1 MASATG
7 GLNRKAES
15 VPGSAVGSLKL
26 SPPKRRF
33 HRVVN
38 WLHSLSIF
46 SLLLVTC
53 AAAALVT
60 VAIYL
65 MVTRLAAA
73 GQRDTLTAVSPGL
86 LPPMAL
92 VFGLL
97 IGFLAAGVWTNNSNA
112 QQAVDSEASALRS
125 VDLLDRAFP
134 AADQRRLDLLIRS
147 YIEQVVA
154 HEWPAMAHQNATLV
168 TAPPQMALALQV
180 ALALPADNPGR
191 VVAQREIVTSL
202 EAALDARR
210 QRIIISQSAVNS
222 AKWAGVIALGIL
234 TLIAIACV
242 HAANRPTAAIAMTL
256 WASAVVVS
264 LLMIGAQDRPF
275 AGPYRVQPTP
285 LVQVEPQIPT

>member
-1 MASATG
+1 VIGLVGLASWFGQTG
-7 GLNRKAES
+7 PGKAISRTIEA
-15 VPGSAVGSLKL
+15 VAPGPTGKVVTDAVDQAY
-26 SPPKRRF
+26 R
-33 HRVVN
+33 
-38 WLHSLSIF
+38 
-46 SLLLVTC
+46 
-53 AAAALVT
+53 
-60 VAIYL
+60 
-65 MVTRLAAA
+65 A
-73 GQRDTLTAVSPGL
+73 GTSGKWV
-86 LPPMAL
+86 AL

-97 IGFLAAGVWTNNSNA
+97 IGFLAAGVWSNNSSA

-125 VDLLDRAFP
+125 VDLLDRDFP

-147 YIEQVVA
+147 YIEQVVT

-242 HAANRPTAAIAMTL
+242 HAANRRTAAIAMTL

-264 LLMIGAQDRPF
+264 LLMIGVQDRPF
-275 AGPYRVQPTP
+275 AGPYHVQPTP
-285 LVQVEPQIPT
+285 LVQVEPQIPS

>member
-1 MASATG
+1 
-7 GLNRKAES
+7 
-15 VPGSAVGSLKL
+15 
-26 SPPKRRF
+26 
-33 HRVVN
+33 VVN
-38 WLHSLSIF
+38 WLHSLSIA

-53 AAAALVT
+53 AAAAIVT
-60 VAIYL
+60 VAIYVI
-65 MVTRLAAA
+65 VTRLAAA
-73 GQRDTLTAVSPGL
+73 GHRDALTAVSPGM

-97 IGFLAAGVWTNNSNA
+97 IGFLAAGVWSNNSSA

-125 VDLLDRAFP
+125 VDLLDSAFP

-154 HEWPAMAHQNATLV
+154 HEWPAMADQNATLV

-180 ALALPADNPGR
+180 ALALPADDPGR

-202 EAALDARR
+202 EAALDSRR

-242 HAANRPTAAIAMTL
+242 HAANRRTAAIAMTL

-264 LLMIGAQDRPF
+264 LLMIGVQDRPF
-275 AGPYRVQPTP
+275 AGPYLVQPTP
-285 LVQVEPQIPT
+285 LVQVEPQIPA

>member
-1 MASATG
+1 
-7 GLNRKAES
+7 
-15 VPGSAVGSLKL
+15 
-26 SPPKRRF
+26 
-33 HRVVN
+33 VVN
-38 WLHSLSIF
+38 WLHSLSIV

-53 AAAALVT
+53 AATALVT
-60 VAIYL
+60 VAIYVI
-65 MVTRLAAA
+65 VTRLAAA
-73 GQRDTLTAVSPGL
+73 GQRDALTAVSPGL

-97 IGFLAAGVWTNNSNA
+97 IGFLAAGVWSNNSNA

-125 VDLLDRAFP
+125 VDLLDRDFP
-134 AADQRRLDLLIRS
+134 AADQQRLDLLIRS
-147 YIEQVVA
+147 YIKQAVT
-154 HEWPAMAHQNATLV
+154 HEWPAMADQNATLV
-168 TAPPQMALALQV
+168 AAPPQMALALQV
-180 ALALPADNPGR
+180 ALGLPADDPGR

-242 HAANRPTAAIAMTL
+242 HCANRRAAAIAMTL

-264 LLMIGAQDRPF
+264 LLMIGVQDRPF

-285 LVQVEPQIPT
+285 LIQVEPQLPT

>member
-1 MASATG
+1 M
-7 GLNRKAES
+7 K
-15 VPGSAVGSLKL
+15 V
-26 SPPKRRF
+26 SPPKRSF

-38 WLHSLSIF
+38 WLHSLSIV

-53 AAAALVT
+53 AATALVT
-60 VAIYL
+60 AAIYVI
-65 MVTRLAAA
+65 VTRLAAA
-73 GQRDTLTAVSPGL
+73 GQRDALAAVSPGL
-86 LPPMAL
+86 LPPLAL

-97 IGFLAAGVWTNNSNA
+97 IGFLAAGVWSNNSNA

-125 VDLLDRAFP
+125 VDLLDRDFP

-147 YIEQVVA
+147 YIKQAVT

-168 TAPPQMALALQV
+168 AAPPQMALALQV
-180 ALALPADNPGR
+180 ALGLPADDPGR

-222 AKWAGVIALGIL
+222 AKWAGVISLGIL

-242 HAANRPTAAIAMTL
+242 HCANRRAAAIAMTL

-264 LLMIGAQDRPF
+264 LLMIGVQDRPF

-285 LVQVEPQIPT
+285 LIQVEPQLPT

>member
-1 MASATG
+1 
-7 GLNRKAES
+7 
-15 VPGSAVGSLKL
+15 
-26 SPPKRRF
+26 
-33 HRVVN
+33 VVN
-38 WLHSLSIF
+38 WLHSLSMV

-53 AAAALVT
+53 AGMALVT

-65 MVTRLAAA
+65 VVTRLAAA
-73 GQRDTLTAVSPGL
+73 GQRDALTAVSPGM

-97 IGFLAAGVWTNNSNA
+97 IGFLAAGVWSNTSNA

-125 VDLLDRAFP
+125 VDLLDRDFP

-147 YIEQVVA
+147 YIEQAVT
-154 HEWPAMAHQNATLV
+154 HEWPAMARQNATLL
-168 TAPPQMALALQV
+168 AASPQMALALQV
-180 ALALPADNPGR
+180 ALRLPADDPGR

-210 QRIIISQSAVNS
+210 QRILISQSSVNS

-242 HAANRPTAAIAMTL
+242 HAANRRTAAIAMTL

-264 LLMIGAQDRPF
+264 LLMIGVQDRPF
-275 AGPYRVQPTP
+275 AGPYHVQPTP
-285 LVQVEPQIPT
+285 LFQVEPQLPS

>member
-1 MASATG
+1 MPPIASAAGG
-7 GLNRKAES
+7 GLK
-15 VPGSAVGSLKL
+15 V
-26 SPPKRRF
+26 SPPKRSF

-38 WLHSLSIF
+38 WLHSLSIV

-53 AAAALVT
+53 AATALVT
-60 VAIYL
+60 AAIYVI
-65 MVTRLAAA
+65 VTRLAAA
-73 GQRDTLTAVSPGL
+73 GQRDALTAVSPGL

-97 IGFLAAGVWTNNSNA
+97 IGFLAAGVWSNTSNA
-112 QQAVDSEASALRS
+112 QQAVDSEASALRT
-125 VDLLDRAFP
+125 VDLLDRDFP

-147 YIEQVVA
+147 YIEHAVT
-154 HEWPAMAHQNATLV
+154 HEWPAMADQNATLV
-168 TAPPQMALALQV
+168 SAPPQMALALQV

-202 EAALDARR
+202 EAALNARR
-210 QRIIISQSAVNS
+210 QRILISESAVNS

-242 HAANRPTAAIAMTL
+242 HSANRRTAAIAMTL

-264 LLMIGAQDRPF
+264 LLMIGVQDRPF

-285 LVQVEPQIPT
+285 LIQVEPRLPT